1 MKSTRLLLTLFLLM
15 TVMTEARSAV
25 PYEERTDTV
34 AEKLRMLTEAYAA
47 GDDDLAL
54 SLAASLRETIHF
66 EKNEDFAT
74 APAQLTLDDIV
85 AVADLPKSWAR
96 WAQGW
101 QHARVVTLDEAA
113 GIERRGE
120 PVDVRVAFPAG
131 QLVDLHREV
140 RVVRVDPS
148 SKRLI
153 EITSQVYGI
162 ERTPQGLVAHVVF
175 LADVE
180 ADAKATYLIL
190 HNNPNAERPEYP
202 SDLQVS
208 GEGYDLDIDSR
219 HYTAHLS
226 GQMGQLERVVYKRQH
241 GLELYAGGKGH
252 GEPPTIDWSNDY
264 VDAEHFQKLRIRSW
278 PQAPDYEVVRGPL
291 VVQVRRWGFPASPL
305 HPVFAPSRVLVDQ
318 TYTFYAGADYFLK
331 DGTMR
336 VVKDVE
342 ISAMRDDEWVLS
354 GYSFSDM
361 VWFDADGK
369 MHEGAVPGEHAN
381 DLWGV
386 GFHHKDSRD
395 AFVVLWLEHEAEGL
409 DKLHHNGSPTL
420 HYFHHGQLWSRY
432 PAGPQ
437 TQLQAGTWIR
447 NHNAYLVAP
456 WPEQD
461 AAGTIERVRR
471 RLKTPLQA
479 TAMAAPKRDGG
490 IEGEGM
496 LARRGEVPQ
505 MGPAKA
511 AIWEA
516 LRLVQDEQFY
526 SIDANIVD
534 FGYVYDVQLFGDV
547 VKVVVT
553 MPHRGRPV
561 WQFIEDHGGGRVS
574 VGIRERLLALEGVR
588 DVILEHTWYP
598 AWDITRVTE
607 SGRHTIG
614 LPPTAIQP
622 KAGE

>member
-1 MKSTRLLLTLFLLM
+1 
-15 TVMTEARSAV
+15 
-25 PYEERTDTV
+25 
-34 AEKLRMLTEAYAA
+34 
-47 GDDDLAL
+47 
-54 SLAASLRETIHF
+54 
-66 EKNEDFAT
+66 
-74 APAQLTLDDIV
+74 
-85 AVADLPKSWAR
+85 
-96 WAQGW
+96 
-101 QHARVVTLDEAA
+101 
-113 GIERRGE
+113 
-120 PVDVRVAFPAG
+120 
-131 QLVDLHREV
+131 
-140 RVVRVDPS
+140 
-148 SKRLI
+148 
-153 EITSQVYGI
+153 
-162 ERTPQGLVAHVVF
+162 
-175 LADVE
+175 
-180 ADAKATYLIL
+180 
-190 HNNPNAERPEYP
+190 
-202 SDLQVS
+202 S

-219 HYTAHLS
+219 HYAAHLS

-342 ISAMRDDEWVLS
+342 IAAMRDDEWVLS
-354 GYSFSDM
+354 GYSFTDM

-386 GFHHKDSRD
+386 GFHHQDSRD
-395 AFVVLWLEHEAEGL
+395 AFVVLWLEHEAGGL
-409 DKLHHNGSPTL
+409 DKLHHSGSPTL

-461 AAGTIERVRR
+461 AAGTIETLRR

-479 TAMAAPKRDGG
+479 TAMAAPKRDNG

-505 MGPAKA
+505 MGPTKA

-588 DVILEHTWYP
+588 DVIIEHTWYP
-598 AWDITRVTE
+598 AWDITRVTA

-614 LPPTAIQP
+614 LPPAAIQP
-622 KAGE
+622 TAGE

>member
-1 MKSTRLLLTLFLLM
+1 MKSVHLLFSLIL
-15 TVMTEARSAV
+15 VMTAMSDAQSEV

-34 AEKLRMLTEAYAA
+34 AEKLRLLTEAYAA

-54 SLAASLRETIHF
+54 SLAASVRETIRF
-66 EKNEDFAT
+66 EKAEDFAT
-74 APAQLTLDDIV
+74 DPARLTLNDIV
-85 AVADLPKSWAR
+85 AVKDLPKSWAQ
-96 WAQGW
+96 WAEGW
-101 QHARVVTLDEAA
+101 QHARVVTLTESA
-113 GIERRGE
+113 GIERLGE
-120 PVDVRVAFPAG
+120 PVDVRAAFPAD

-140 RVVRVDPS
+140 RVVRVDAA
-148 SKRLI
+148 SKQLI

-162 ERTPQGLVAHVVF
+162 ERTPEGLVAQVVF
-175 LADVE
+175 LADVP
-180 ADAKATYLIL
+180 ANGKATWLIL
-190 HNNPNAERPEYP
+190 HDNPNAERPEYP

-264 VDAEHFQKLRIRSW
+264 VDADHFQKLRIRSW
-278 PQAPDYEVVRGPL
+278 PEAPDYEVVRGPL

-305 HPVFAPSRVLVDQ
+305 HPVFAPSRMLVDQ
-318 TYTFYAGADYFLK
+318 TYTFYAGADYFIK

-354 GYSFSDM
+354 GYSFNEM
-361 VWFDADGK
+361 IWFDADGK
-369 MHEGAVPGEHAN
+369 MHEGSVPGEHAA

-395 AFVVLWLEHEAEGL
+395 AFVVLWLDHEAEGL
-409 DKLHHNGSPTL
+409 DKLHHSGSPTL
-420 HYFHHGQLWSRY
+420 HYYHHGQLWSRY

-437 TQLQAGTWIR
+437 KHLKAGTMVR
-447 NHNAYLVAP
+447 NHNAYLVGP
-456 WPEQD
+456 WPEED
-461 AAGTIERVRR
+461 AAATLEMVRT

-479 TAMAAPKRDGG
+479 TATGAPKKDGG
-490 IEGEGM
+490 VKGEGM
-496 LARRGEVPQ
+496 LARRGETPDI
-505 MGPAKA
+505 GPTKA
-511 AIWEA
+511 TIWEA

-534 FGYVYDVQLFGDV
+534 FGYVYDVQIYGEI

-588 DVILEHTWYP
+588 DVIIEHTWFP
-598 AWDITRVTE
+598 AWDITRSTE
-607 SGRHTIG
+607 AGRRTIG
-614 LPPTAIQP
+614 LPLRDTS
-622 KAGE
+622 K